1 VLGGPD
7 AEKKMQRLG
16 RTLNNVLPVLLVVV
30 GLGIAAIGIVGLP
43 GVGPAADTDTNIT
56 YAETWTFSE
65 LISHADA
72 GEVLAVSVPS
82 AADRSSRTGTG
93 AAAAGTTVAQAAPPK
108 LSARTMDGRW
118 ARVQLPQTSDQA
130 VDALRS
136 LGYGRLLSGSSVADA
151 TPILGSGQLSGLLM
165 MAAAAFVVV
174 GSLMFLV
181 RRTKGLG
188 EESKSGDSNTFQT
201 LAPAAPSRSPS
212 ESVVPAPVEGSPAVA
227 PITFDDVAGCD
238 EAKGELLEVIDF
250 LSSPERYRRLGA
262 RIPRG
267 VLFYGPPGNGKTLLA
282 RAVAVQ
288 AGVAFTAASGS
299 DFVEKYVGVGA
310 QRVRDLF
317 RQARGAG
324 KGVIFID
331 EIDALAKSRS
341 SGGMN
346 NQEADQ
352 TLNALLTEMDGF
364 NTTDTV
370 VVLAATNRIDTLDP
384 AILRPGR
391 FGRKIHVSQP
401 DLEARRAILAVHAKD
416 KPLADDVVLD
426 TLARRTGGFSG
437 AMLADLL
444 NEAAIF
450 AARRDA
456 DEITLN
462 DVEQGWTKVAVGI
475 GRKRSMPLRERAIIA
490 AHEAGHA
497 ICGRI
502 HADSR
507 TVERISMFRHG
518 DALGYTLTSEGDELL
533 PSEAQL
539 RGQLVAL
546 MGGRAAEALLFVDHT
561 GGASNDFE
569 KANQL
574 ADAMVTKWGL
584 GADPETAGGI
594 TGRGALGYLVGG
606 EGGTIRGPAEAAA
619 TRAIASI
626 LDHAYETAL
635 DTLRANLDLLER
647 VAAYLVET
655 EEMTGEEFAAIC
667 EGRLEPS
674 AEALATWLVAEAQPR
689 ERSAIYAGEVTR
701 AALRVPSDRVAAVVA
716 APAVARV
723 VAEESLAPA
732 GAVGTAALEA
742 PNGRRPVHRLRS
754 AIAARG
760 RGVASIMRRRRTR
773 RPNDEVVAL

>member
-1 VLGGPD
+1 
-7 AEKKMQRLG
+7 
-16 RTLNNVLPVLLVVV
+16 
-30 GLGIAAIGIVGLP
+30 
-43 GVGPAADTDTNIT
+43 
-56 YAETWTFSE
+56 
-65 LISHADA
+65 
-72 GEVLAVSVPS
+72 
-82 AADRSSRTGTG
+82 
-93 AAAAGTTVAQAAPPK
+93 
-108 LSARTMDGRW
+108 
-118 ARVQLPQTSDQA
+118 
-130 VDALRS
+130 
-136 LGYGRLLSGSSVADA
+136 
-151 TPILGSGQLSGLLM
+151 M

-188 EESKSGDSNTFQT
+188 GEPKSADSSTFQT
-201 LAPAAPSRSPS
+201 LAPAAPPRSQS

-310 QRVRDLF
+310 QARPGPFPPGAGRREGRDLHRRDRCP
-317 RQARGAG
+317 RQVAKQRRHEQPGGRPDAERAPDRDGRFQHDRHGGRPRRHQPDRHARPGDPATGAVRSQDPCFAAG
-324 KGVIFID
+324 SRGRG
-331 EIDALAKSRS
+331 ERS
-341 SGGMN
+341 S
-346 NQEADQ
+346 
-352 TLNALLTEMDGF
+352 
-364 NTTDTV
+364 
-370 VVLAATNRIDTLDP
+370 
-384 AILRPGR
+384 
-391 FGRKIHVSQP
+391 
-401 DLEARRAILAVHAKD
+401 AVHAKD

-497 ICGRI
+497 ICGRL
-502 HADSR
+502 HADTR

-533 PSEAQL
+533 PSEAHL

-606 EGGTIRGPAEAAA
+606 EGGTMRGPAEAAA

-626 LDHAYETAL
+626 LDHAYETAI

-689 ERSAIYAGEVTR
+689 ARSAIDAGEVTR
-701 AALRVPSDRVAAVVA
+701 AALRVPSAGRSPRSPRPRRRSLPLRARAHQPQVALSGSARRPTRRGLVGRSTGSARRSV
-716 APAVARV
+716 PAVGEWLRSCGV
-723 VAEESLAPA
+723 PVPDGPRTKWSRSNA
-732 GAVGTAALEA
+732 GALSRGE
-742 PNGRRPVHRLRS
+742 PQRSSRRCTRS
-754 AIAARG
+754 AWSCSQRALSTRSIRSYARW
-760 RGVASIMRRRRTR
+760 RPMTR
-773 RPNDEVVAL
+773 QS

>member
-1 VLGGPD
+1 
-7 AEKKMQRLG
+7 MQRLG

-30 GLGIAAIGIVGLP
+30 GLGVAAIGIVGPSRGRSGRRYRHEHHLRRDVDLL
-43 GVGPAADTDTNIT
+43 GASSATRTPAR
-56 YAETWTFSE
+56 S
-65 LISHADA
+65 
-72 GEVLAVSVPS
+72 LAVSVPS
-82 AADRSSRTGTG
+82 AADRSSRTATG
-93 AAAAGTTVAQAAPPK
+93 AAAAGATVAQAAPPK

-437 AMLADLL
+437 RD
-444 NEAAIF
+444 
-450 AARRDA
+450 ARRSA
-456 DEITLN
+456 
-462 DVEQGWTKVAVGI
+462 QRGGH
-475 GRKRSMPLRERAIIA
+475 LRGPPR
-490 AHEAGHA
+490 
-497 ICGRI
+497 CGR
-502 HADSR
+502 
-507 TVERISMFRHG
+507 
-518 DALGYTLTSEGDELL
+518 
-533 PSEAQL
+533 
-539 RGQLVAL
+539 
-546 MGGRAAEALLFVDHT
+546 DHP
-561 GGASNDFE
+561 
-569 KANQL
+569 Q
-574 ADAMVTKWGL
+574 
-584 GADPETAGGI
+584 
-594 TGRGALGYLVGG
+594 
-606 EGGTIRGPAEAAA
+606 
-619 TRAIASI
+619 
-626 LDHAYETAL
+626 
-635 DTLRANLDLLER
+635 
-647 VAAYLVET
+647 
-655 EEMTGEEFAAIC
+655 
-667 EGRLEPS
+667 
-674 AEALATWLVAEAQPR
+674 
-689 ERSAIYAGEVTR
+689 
-701 AALRVPSDRVAAVVA
+701 
-716 APAVARV
+716 
-723 VAEESLAPA
+723 
-732 GAVGTAALEA
+732 
-742 PNGRRPVHRLRS
+742 
-754 AIAARG
+754 
-760 RGVASIMRRRRTR
+760 RRRTGLDEGRRRDRPEALDAASRASDHR
-773 RPNDEVVAL
+773 RPRGRPRDLRPDPRRQPHGRADQHVPSRRCARATR